1 MLLFSVF
8 FFFSSMVL
16 LLLNSFGFCMSE
28 NVFNLLLSSKAIF
41 PGYGIL
47 GCQVFFSLG
56 TLKMWLPCLSGYI
69 VSTEKIAVFLNFV
82 LLYGKPLFFFFFLQ
96 VIGSFSLSLILSNLF
111 MMFLDCTFFFY
122 IMYIFYVVCVFF

>member
-1 MLLFSVF
+1 
-8 FFFSSMVL
+8 MVL

-82 LLYGKPLFFFFFLQ
+82 LLYGKPLFFFFFPS
-96 VIGSFSLSLILSNLF
+96 GNWKFFSITDF
-111 MMFLDCTFFFY
+111 EQFVYD
-122 IMYIFYVVCVFF
+122 VP